1 MAEELE
7 QNQAQGPSKNEI
19 DQAFDTFEEQYR
31 ENKDIRREMISQ
43 LRKQVSKVEINPE
56 YDKPMLIQ
64 SKLMVLKTLD
74 DIIKSDEDMNIKRLR
89 LKLQRKNDESNGM
102 VGAAV
107 VSLLKELKLN
117 ATSEGNRGD
126 GERALEDAKKQLE
139 ARVEQIQAEG
149 GDAAKAIAVSDGEIL
164 EGSTVMPLDR
174 PPDDPVEE

>member
-1 MAEELE
+1 MEEVSE
-7 QNQAQGPSKNEI
+7 ENKTPTKNEI
-19 DQAFDTFEEQYR
+19 DQAFDTFEEQYK
-31 ENKDIRREMISQ
+31 ENRGIRKEMISQ
-43 LRKQVSKVEINPE
+43 LRKQISKVEINPE

>member
-1 MAEELE
+1 MEEVSE
-7 QNQAQGPSKNEI
+7 ENKTPTKNEI

-43 LRKQVSKVEINPE
+43 LRKQISRVEINPDV
-56 YDKPMLIQ
+56 DKPMLIQ

-126 GERALEDAKKQLE
+126 GERALE

>member
-1 MAEELE
+1 MEEVSE
-7 QNQAQGPSKNEI
+7 ENKAPTKNEI

>member
-1 MAEELE
+1 MEEVSE
-7 QNQAQGPSKNEI
+7 ENKTPTKNEI